1 MARLLPLTILLATG
15 CSAGTV
21 APASS
26 PLEADSVD
34 RVMIELP
41 DLTSRRVAVGA
52 PESEPLDRDSVSPH
66 DDIVSEPLA
75 GSSPVVEYG
84 LRWVTAHVT
93 PHGYEPTGRPATDD
107 EQRELSALAKTIW
120 TSLLA
125 AVREPADG
133 SRWAEAYEHRSGF
146 ALRVAESR
154 REWLVGWG
162 LFAEPHSHY
171 PARVELTGPAVIT
184 DQGRAVVP
192 YCEVD
197 SDTLYERGGAPDGGD
212 SVHDNRVLTHHG
224 VLGFTRGASGW
235 LLDDVATDPGRMGEP
250 C

>member
-1 MARLLPLTILLATG
+1 MARLFPLAILLVTG

-21 APASS
+21 DPASL
-26 PLEADSVD
+26 PLDADSAD
-34 RVMIELP
+34 RVVIELP

-52 PESEPLDRDSVSPH
+52 PESPPLEIDSVSSH
-66 DDIVSEPLA
+66 DAIADEPLV
-75 GSSPVVEYG
+75 GSSPVVEFG

-107 EQRELSALAKTIW
+107 EQRELSALAEQIW

-125 AVREPADG
+125 AVREPADDA
-133 SRWAEAYEHRSGF
+133 RWEEAYEHRSGF

-154 REWLVGWG
+154 EQWLIGWG
-162 LFAEPHSHY
+162 LFAEPHARH
-171 PARVELTGPAVIT
+171 PARVELTGSAVVT
-184 DQGRAVVP
+184 DDGRAVVP

-224 VLGFTRGASGW
+224 VLGFIRGTSGW

>member
-1 MARLLPLTILLATG
+1 MARLFPLAILLVTG

-21 APASS
+21 APTPP
-26 PLEADSVD
+26 PLDVDSAD
-34 RVMIELP
+34 RVVIELP

-52 PESEPLDRDSVSPH
+52 LESAPLERDSAAPRDAIAEEPLV
-66 DDIVSEPLA
+66 
-75 GSSPVVEYG
+75 GSSPVVEFG
-84 LRWVTAHVT
+84 LLWVTAHVT
-93 PHGYEPTGRPATDD
+93 PHGYEPTGGPATDD
-107 EQRELSALAKTIW
+107 EQRELSALAEQIW

-125 AVREPADG
+125 AVREPADDA
-133 SRWAEAYEHRSGF
+133 RWKEAYEHRSGF

-154 REWLVGWG
+154 EQWLIGWG
-162 LFAEPHSHY
+162 LFAEPHARH
-171 PARVELTGPAVIT
+171 PARVELTGLAVVT
-184 DQGRAVVP
+184 DDGRAVVP

-224 VLGFTRGASGW
+224 VLGFIRGTSGW

>member
-1 MARLLPLTILLATG
+1 MARLFPLAILLVTG
-15 CSAGTV
+15 CSGRFV
-21 APASS
+21 DPASPPS
-26 PLEADSVD
+26 DADSAD
-34 RVMIELP
+34 RVVIELP
-41 DLTSRRVAVGA
+41 DLTSRRVAVSTPQSA
-52 PESEPLDRDSVSPH
+52 PPEIDSVSPH
-66 DDIVSEPLA
+66 DALAAEPLA
-75 GSSPVVEYG
+75 GSSPVVEFG

-93 PHGYEPTGRPATDD
+93 PDGYQPTGRPATDA
-107 EQRELSALAKTIW
+107 EQHEFGALAKTIW

-125 AVREPADG
+125 AVREPADDA
-133 SRWAEAYEHRSGF
+133 RWKEAYEHRSGF

-154 REWLVGWG
+154 EQWLIGWG
-162 LFAEPHSHY
+162 LFAEPDARH
-171 PARVELTGPAVIT
+171 PARVELTGLAVVT
-184 DQGRAVVP
+184 DDGRAVVP

-224 VLGFTRGASGW
+224 VLGFIRGTSGW